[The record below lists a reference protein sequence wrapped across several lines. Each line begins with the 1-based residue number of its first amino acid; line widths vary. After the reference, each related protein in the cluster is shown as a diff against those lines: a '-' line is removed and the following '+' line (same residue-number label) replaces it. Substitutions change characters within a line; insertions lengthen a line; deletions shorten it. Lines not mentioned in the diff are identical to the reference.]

1 MKNSTKSF
9 SYDSSLISHAVASR
23 LALRWAA
30 KRPNEGSEFFQVKQH
45 LSVLGLLCSPK
56 QGNPAHHKR
65 VSISEKSPLRKLH
78 NHPAKQINPRGH
90 TPREALG
97 LAQFNGMDH
106 SKNPILKLE
115 LPGAGRGYRP
125 NKKDIDSPA
134 LNENLNWFEVKFDK
148 KDGTRPF
155 TAYPVEKR

>member
-1 MKNSTKSF
+1 MPFIGPRSGPS
-9 SYDSSLISHAVASR
+9 A
-23 LALRWAA
+23 
-30 KRPNEGSEFFQVKQH
+30 GSEFFQVKQH

-78 NHPAKQINPRGH
+78 NHPAKQINPRRH

-97 LAQFNGMDH
+97 LAPFNGMDQ
-106 SKNPILKLE
+106 SKIPIFKLE

-148 KDGTRPF
+148 KDGPRPF

>member
-1 MKNSTKSF
+1 
-9 SYDSSLISHAVASR
+9 
-23 LALRWAA
+23 
-30 KRPNEGSEFFQVKQH
+30 
-45 LSVLGLLCSPK
+45 
-56 QGNPAHHKR
+56 
-65 VSISEKSPLRKLH
+65 
-78 NHPAKQINPRGH
+78 GH

-97 LAQFNGMDH
+97 LAPFNGMDH

-125 NKKDIDSPA
+125 NKKDIDSPD
-134 LNENLNWFEVKFDK
+134 LNENLNWFEVKFYK